1 MIEVYV
7 GDKKGD
13 AVEKGAHTFYM
24 TNAITPLASPTKS
37 WVTNST
43 LHHCPYS
50 PPLPQ
55 PAIQSL
61 TRAPRRVDICSWSSH
76 PELQQTAFLL
86 GSTPPKLLR
95 KYDQA

>member
-43 LHHCPYS
+43 LSIFAPTLA
-50 PPLPQ
+50 PPPTRHPKSYPRPPQ
-55 PAIQSL
+55 S
-61 TRAPRRVDICSWSSH
+61 
-76 PELQQTAFLL
+76 
-86 GSTPPKLLR
+86 
-95 KYDQA
+95 